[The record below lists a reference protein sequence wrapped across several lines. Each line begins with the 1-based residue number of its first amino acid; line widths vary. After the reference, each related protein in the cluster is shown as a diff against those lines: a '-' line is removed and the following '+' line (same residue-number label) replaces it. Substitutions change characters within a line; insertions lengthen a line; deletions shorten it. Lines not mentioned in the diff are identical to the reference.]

1 MKDKTDL
8 KQWIQK
14 IGLTRLIVIVL
25 AGVALL
31 VLSLPSN
38 SFHENAS
45 SNDKQKSTSSDD
57 TQKLVWDATEQY
69 IKTQEKATKDI
80 LSKVQGIGKVDVMI
94 TLASS
99 EEKVTLQDNDVTNDD
114 TTQTQKDGETQNRSQ
129 YTSRSE
135 NVLIEQDGAKNPY
148 IVQINSPRI
157 EGICVVAK
165 GAQSSRM
172 KTEIIEA
179 IQALFPIE
187 AHKIKVM
194 KME

>member
-1 MKDKTDL
+1 M
-8 KQWIQK
+8 
-14 IGLTRLIVIVL
+14 
-25 AGVALL
+25 AGIALL
-31 VLSLPSN
+31 VLSLPSG
-38 SFHENAS
+38 SLTGSATAD
-45 SNDKQKSTSSDD
+45 NDQKSVSSKD
-57 TQKLVWDATEQY
+57 TQKLAWDATEQY
-69 IKTQEKATKDI
+69 IKIQEKETENI

-99 EEKVTLQDNDVTNDD
+99 EEKVTMQDNDVSNDD
-114 TTQTQKDGETQNRSQ
+114 TTQTQKDGESQNRSQ

-135 NVLIEQDGAKNPY
+135 NVLIEQDGTKSPY
-148 IVQINSPRI
+148 VVQINSPKI

-165 GAQSSRM
+165 GAQNSTM

-179 IQALFPIE
+179 IQALFSIE

>member
-1 MKDKTDL
+1 M
-8 KQWIQK
+8 
-14 IGLTRLIVIVL
+14 
-25 AGVALL
+25 
-31 VLSLPSN
+31 
-38 SFHENAS
+38 S
-45 SNDKQKSTSSDD
+45 SKD
-57 TQKLVWDATEQY
+57 TQKLAWDATEQY
-69 IKTQEKATKDI
+69 IKIQEKETENI

-99 EEKVTLQDNDVTNDD
+99 EEKVTMQDNDVSNDD
-114 TTQTQKDGETQNRSQ
+114 TTQTQKDGESQNRSQ

-135 NVLIEQDGAKNPY
+135 NVLIEQDGTKSPY
-148 IVQINSPRI
+148 VVQINSPKI

-165 GAQSSRM
+165 GAQNSTM

-179 IQALFPIE
+179 IQALFSIE

>member
-1 MKDKTDL
+1 MKEKMDI
-8 KQWIQK
+8 KQLIQK
-14 IGLTRLIVIVL
+14 IGVTRFIVIVL
-25 AGVALL
+25 AGIALL
-31 VLSLPSN
+31 VLSLPSG
-38 SFHENAS
+38 SLTGSATAD
-45 SNDKQKSTSSDD
+45 NDQKSVSSKD
-57 TQKLVWDATEQY
+57 TQKLAWDATEQY
-69 IKTQEKATKDI
+69 IKIQEKETENI

-99 EEKVTLQDNDVTNDD
+99 EEKVTMQDNDVSNDD
-114 TTQTQKDGETQNRSQ
+114 TAQTQKDGESQNRSQ

-135 NVLIEQDGAKNPY
+135 NVLIEQDGTKSPY
-148 IVQINSPRI
+148 VVQINSPKI

-165 GAQSSRM
+165 GAQNSTM

-179 IQALFPIE
+179 IQALFSIE